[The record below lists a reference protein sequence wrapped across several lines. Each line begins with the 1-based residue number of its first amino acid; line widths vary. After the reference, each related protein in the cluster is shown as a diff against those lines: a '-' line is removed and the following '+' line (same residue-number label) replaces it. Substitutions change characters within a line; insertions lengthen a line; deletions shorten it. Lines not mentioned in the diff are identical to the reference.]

1 MIDSVEVSA
10 KKHMEELLKDK
21 CLDEIRW
28 DAPSPLWLIV
38 VDCNVFFLND
48 RQTCTSPF
56 LKTGAI
62 SPCTSPA
69 DVTLDA
75 TLFHSPPRPR
85 WLCNLLSY
93 CSGNCSDS
101 AGNGQLPL
109 KMSKHVNKMISL
121 TKSCTSTQLYLT
133 GSGSGSGTLRHR
145 RLSHIVMFL

>member
-1 MIDSVEVSA
+1 
-10 KKHMEELLKDK
+10 MEELLKDK

-38 VDCNVFFLND
+38 VNCNVFFFLND

-75 TLFHSPPRPR
+75 TLFHSPPPPPSAPPRPGDCVTFCR
-85 WLCNLLSY
+85 IVAGIVLTQRETVSFLLK
-93 CSGNCSDS
+93 CQN
-101 AGNGQLPL
+101 
-109 KMSKHVNKMISL
+109 MSTKWFHWQ
-121 TKSCTSTQLYLT
+121 KSCTSTQLYLT
-133 GSGSGSGTLRHR
+133 GSGSGTLRHR
-145 RLSHIVMFL
+145 RLRCSFSRAAY